1 MDQKSESASH
11 SLISKSKRL
20 SVAFGCLA
28 LFCGLGGCTLTV
40 VLFLADNGNPQTGQ
54 ERAIDNML
62 NAFSYLV
69 PLGTAVISIA
79 LILASISLWYF
90 FLQQEET

>member
-1 MDQKSESASH
+1 MDQKRESASH
-11 SLISKSKRL
+11 SLLSNSKRL

-28 LFCGLGGCTLTV
+28 LFCGLCGCTLTAL
-40 VLFLADNGNPQTGQ
+40 LFLADNVSPQTGK

-69 PLGTAVISIA
+69 PLGTAVFTIA
-79 LILASISLWYF
+79 LFLAALTLWYF
-90 FLQQEET
+90 SPQQEEA

>member
-28 LFCGLGGCTLTV
+28 LFCGLGGCTLTI
-40 VLFLADNGNPQTGQ
+40 VLFVADNNNPQTGQ

-69 PLGTAVISIA
+69 PLGTAVIAIA
-79 LILASISLWYF
+79 LCLVGLTLWYF
-90 FLQQEET
+90 SPQQEEA